1 MSNMDWQTSDGVT
14 LKSLRQSA
22 GIGLSVLARKA
33 SLSVDQLR
41 QLEDG
46 GSSLFYTEAIKLR
59 AGERALSILG
69 FRFTEPQV
77 QVHEQAL
84 GHPVQ
89 RIVPLQSPK
98 PPLGLRLA
106 RMGEYVEAKFK
117 GQFAVLARVLRV
129 FRVFRGAGGVGGVGG
144 SVVLRSVWHSKFLW
158 ILMGIM
164 ATGLLAYDLSQR
176 SAQLGLQSAQLTT
189 WLRDALVNPK
199 PSPVANSV
207 LLASSGSAGVQSS
220 QFEAAQALDTQ
231 PKVSQ
236 NTKASSPV
244 DVSTSPAAP
253 GAPTAAVAEQQNTSS
268 CHWQS
273 ESPSLT
279 ALHPS
284 KQGNFVHIMATAP
297 TNLCVM
303 DVQNKVSV
311 IALAAGAS
319 QSVYGVAPFKVYS
332 ENIRQLKFYFQGYR
346 IYVPQD
352 VVNQFTLSELPVIKE
367 ASVAQSL
374 Y

>member
-1 MSNMDWQTSDGVT
+1 
-14 LKSLRQSA
+14 
-22 GIGLSVLARKA
+22 
-33 SLSVDQLR
+33 
-41 QLEDG
+41 
-46 GSSLFYTEAIKLR
+46 
-59 AGERALSILG
+59 
-69 FRFTEPQV
+69 
-77 QVHEQAL
+77 
-84 GHPVQ
+84 
-89 RIVPLQSPK
+89 
-98 PPLGLRLA
+98 
-106 RMGEYVEAKFK
+106 
-117 GQFAVLARVLRV
+117 
-129 FRVFRGAGGVGGVGG
+129 
-144 SVVLRSVWHSKFLW
+144 
-158 ILMGIM
+158 M

-220 QFEAAQALDTQ
+220 QFEAALALDTQ

>member
-59 AGERALSILG
+59 AGERVLSILG

-77 QVHEQAL
+77 QVQEQAL
-84 GHPVQ
+84 GNPVQ
-89 RIVPLQSPK
+89 RIVPLQPPK
-98 PPLGLRLA
+98 PPLGLRIA
-106 RMGEYVEAKFK
+106 RIYEYLETRFK
-117 GQFAVLARVLRV
+117 GQFAVLARVLR
-129 FRVFRGAGGVGGVGG
+129 GVGGVGRAGGAGG
-144 SVVLRSVWHSKFLW
+144 SAVLQSMWHSKFLW
-158 ILMGIM
+158 ILMGSM
-164 ATGLLAYDLSQR
+164 ATGLLTYDLSQR
-176 SAQLGLQSAQLTT
+176 SAQLGLQYAQLTT
-189 WLRDALVNPK
+189 WVRDALITHK

-207 LLASSGSAGVQSS
+207 VLASSGSAGVQSS
-220 QFEAAQALDTQ
+220 QFEGPQTQASQ
-231 PKVSQ
+231 QKVTQ
-236 NTKASSPV
+236 NTKESSPIV
-244 DVSTSPAAP
+244 VSTYPATTAV
-253 GAPTAAVAEQQNTSS
+253 PTGVVAQQQNTSS

-303 DVQNKVSV
+303 DMQNKVSV

-332 ENIRQLKFYFQGYR
+332 ENIRQLKFYFQGYG
-346 IYVPQD
+346 IYVPQE